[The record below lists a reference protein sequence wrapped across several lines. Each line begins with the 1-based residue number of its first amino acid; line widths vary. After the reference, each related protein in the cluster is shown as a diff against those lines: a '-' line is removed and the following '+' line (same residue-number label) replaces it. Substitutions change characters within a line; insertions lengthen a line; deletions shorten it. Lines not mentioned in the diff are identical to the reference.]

1 MKVIWDQV
9 EKYYLRKKQ
18 TVPALG
24 PVSLTLEDGSF
35 TAVIGPSGCGKTTLL
50 NITGGLLPPDQGTV
64 RFLPDATPPLIGMVF
79 QQIGLLPW
87 MTIRENIALGI
98 HFLPEKERQER
109 TLRWLN
115 IMGLSDFSS
124 AWPYQ
129 LSGGMQQRA
138 GIARAL
144 AMEPDL
150 LLMDEP
156 FSALDAQT
164 RKLLSEELLNLWES
178 VHATTLYI
186 THNIEE
192 AVYLADRIIVM
203 SRRPGRIIG
212 DLTVDAPRRDRM
224 LADWPIASAGLKEKI
239 WKLLKIEAAAAMK
252 GDSQ

>member
-1 MKVIWDQV
+1 MKVIWDKV
-9 EKYYLRKKQ
+9 EKYYTQKKK
-18 TVPALG
+18 TVSALG

-50 NITGGLLPPDQGTV
+50 NITGGLLPPDSGKV
-64 RFLPDATPPLIGMVF
+64 RFLPEAAPPLIGMVF

-87 MTIRENIALGI
+87 MTIQENIALGI
-98 HFLPEKERQER
+98 HFLPKEEREER
-109 TLRWLN
+109 TRRWLHT
-115 IMGLSDFSS
+115 MGLSEFAA

-178 VHATTLYI
+178 VHATTVYI

-203 SRRPGRIIG
+203 SRRPGHIIG
-212 DLTVDAPRRDRM
+212 DIPVTVPRKDRTRRDWDS
-224 LADWPIASAGLKEKI
+224 LSADLKEKI
-239 WKLLKIEAAAAMK
+239 WQLLKIEAAAAMK
-252 GDSQ
+252 GDA